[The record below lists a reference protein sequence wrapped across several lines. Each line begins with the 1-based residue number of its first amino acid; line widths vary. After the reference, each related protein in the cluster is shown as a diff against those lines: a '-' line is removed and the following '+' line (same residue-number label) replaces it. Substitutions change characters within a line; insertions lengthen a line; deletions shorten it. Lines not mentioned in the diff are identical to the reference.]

1 MMFVV
6 RDAGQGAVPGIQ
18 QQQNLVIENNK
29 TLLLKPQLPWFM
41 MVKDLLDKE
50 GSLTCK
56 YMMVKSIL

>member
-6 RDAGQGAVPGIQ
+6 ADTCQGAVPGIQ

-29 TLLLKPQLPWFM
+29 TLLLKPQLTWFM